1 MITIFTIEGNIG
13 SGKSTLIRLL
23 KQKYPEIIC
32 LLEPVK
38 EWEGIKDKQGENIL
52 TKFYKD
58 QEKYSFSFQMMA
70 YISRFNPA

>member
-23 KQKYPEIIC
+23 EKKYPEIIC

-38 EWEGIKDKQGENIL
+38 EWGDIKDKQEVKI
-52 TKFYKD
+52 F
-58 QEKYSFSFQMMA
+58 
-70 YISRFNPA
+70 